1 MSIWYFLMT
10 VETITFIYFINTS
23 RIHHLTIGM
32 GVPFNRICVTVK
44 VWFYY
49 IKDNLLSMTR
59 KLIMQKTIIL
69 IKQFLLVLLYFHS
82 SGKTWKIF
90 ITFANIRQFTTQ
102 LDYGDFLW
110 YIYIELISFSMGI
123 LQILVFSSNVKY
135 FMLPIND
142 NIDLQ

>member
-110 YIYIELISFSMGI
+110 YIYSISMGI
-123 LQILVFSSNVKY
+123 LQILLFWSNVKY

>member
-110 YIYIELISFSMGI
+110 YIYSISMGI
-123 LQILVFSSNVKY
+123 LQILLFWSNVKY

-142 NIDLQ
+142 NIDLR